1 MAYRYIAATLLILAV
16 INVKAQNMSIF
27 SKATLSGWY
36 PEFLMPVVDSV
47 IANPDCIEVLDI
59 GTGPGTLPEMLISID
74 SSLRITGI
82 DIDPGMIKEA
92 KNRFLHKNVS
102 FQNQKINAP
111 LDFSNEQFDVIT
123 FCSVL
128 FLVDDNT
135 KTDLMNEAIR
145 VLKPN
150 GKIII
155 LTPSGRKSIISS
167 FFEVWKYPSSLNNF
181 TFPIWKIATTRGG
194 RKWQRQN
201 WLVRY
206 ARANHLNYTSN
217 LTFNNN
223 AILESITKPIAV
235 KYNLDYL
242 KIKSS

>member
-1 MAYRYIAATLLILAV
+1 MAIIIVA
-16 INVKAQNMSIF
+16 AQNMSIF

-36 PEFLMPVVDSV
+36 PEFLMPVADSV
-47 IANPDCIEVLDI
+47 LANPKYKEVLDI

-74 SSLRITGI
+74 SSLQITGI
-82 DIDPGMIKEA
+82 DIDSGMIKEA
-92 KNRFLHKNVS
+92 KNRFSHKNVS

-111 LDFSNEQFDVIT
+111 LDFSNEQFDVVT

-128 FLVDDNT
+128 FLVDNNT
-135 KTDLMNEAIR
+135 RTDLVNEAMR

-167 FFEVWKYPSSLNNF
+167 FFEVWKYPYSLNNF

-194 RKWQRQN
+194 RKWQRQM
-201 WLVRY
+201 WSEKY
-206 ARANHLNYTSN
+206 AKENHLHYSKS

-223 AILESITKPIAV
+223 STIELISKQE
-235 KYNLDYL
+235 
-242 KIKSS
+242 